1 MFNSDRLKQR
11 IIEKYGT
18 QKAFADALGVNKS
31 TVNRYLSGREWRG
44 TTMLKA
50 ARLLDIPAEE
60 VDAYFFEQKVV
71 KRQPTGAK
79 V

>member
-60 VDAYFFEQKVV
+60 VDAYFFEPKVV
-71 KRQPTGAK
+71 KRQPTGAN

>member
-1 MFNSDRLKQR
+1 MFNSDHLKER
-11 IIEKYGT
+11 IEEKYGT
-18 QKAFADALGVNKS
+18 QKAFADALGVSKS
-31 TVNRYLSGREWRG
+31 TVNRYLAGREWKG
-44 TTMLKA
+44 STMLKA

>member
-1 MFNSDRLKQR
+1 LFNTDRLKER

-31 TVNRYLSGREWRG
+31 TVNRYLSGREWKG
-44 TTMLKA
+44 KNLLKA
-50 ARLLDIPAEE
+50 ARLLDIPAEQI
-60 VDAYFFEQKVV
+60 DAYFFEPKVV